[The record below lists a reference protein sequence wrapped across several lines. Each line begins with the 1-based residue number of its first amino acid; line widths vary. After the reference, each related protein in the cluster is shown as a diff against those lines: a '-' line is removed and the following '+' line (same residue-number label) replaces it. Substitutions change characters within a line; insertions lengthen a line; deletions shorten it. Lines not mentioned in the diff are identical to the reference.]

1 MNKTTWLAD
10 VAKWISVSFEELSPA
25 LFRLLSAVLPY
36 STPIPVA
43 WLTMRSTERFL
54 GFTPGVSFTF
64 VFGLEG
70 MGIWFTSL
78 FVDSVI
84 AWIRSRNW
92 KSMGLVL
99 LFGAVVAAYVYL
111 LVNLNVTL
119 EQTTNQEANPVL
131 SRVITLLCFLP
142 LLTGVGNGY
151 YKFLIESKAETR
163 TKDQIV
169 REAEER
175 ERERRSKERVQKA
188 ALKYGRQ
195 DPFSTP
201 QTVYPAETRAVK
213 EKPRDWRNLT
223 DEQKYRVVHILS
235 IKEIMDE
242 FPVSE
247 ATAYNWK
254 SKTL

>member
-1 MNKTTWLAD
+1 MKTTWLANA
-10 VAKWISVSFEELSPA
+10 AKWISVSFEELNPA

-43 WLTMRSTERFL
+43 WLTMLNTEKFL
-54 GFTPGVSFTF
+54 DFTSGVSFVF

-78 FVDSVI
+78 FVDAII

-92 KSMGLVL
+92 KSMGLVF
-99 LFGAVVAAYVYL
+99 LFGAVVVAYVYL
-111 LVNLNVTL
+111 LVSLNVTL
-119 EQTTNQEANPVL
+119 EKVGNPNANPAL
-131 SRVITLLCFLP
+131 SKVITLLCFLP

-151 YKFLIESKAETR
+151 YKFLIESKYENR
-163 TKDQIV
+163 TKDEIA
-169 REAEER
+169 RETEER
-175 ERERRSKERVQKA
+175 DRERKSKERVQKA

-195 DPFSTP
+195 DPFSAP
-201 QTVYPAETRAVK
+201 QAVYPAEIRAVK

-223 DEQKYRVVHILS
+223 EDQKRKVVHVLTIR
-235 IKEIMDE
+235 EIMDE